1 MKSHFLLALLLA
13 ASIAAAQSEAGHE
26 HSTKKPEEGQSQ
38 AAEQQ
43 KHAGHDMGHMGH
55 GKASDPVMDHSHAS
69 SGTAWQPLSLPMHM
83 FSRNVGEWFL
93 MAHGNAFLTYNQQGG
108 RRGVG
113 KFESTNWLMLMEQR
127 PLGPGTIQFRQM
139 FSAEPGTA
147 PPGGFPQLFQTG
159 ETYKGL
165 PLIDRQHPHDV
176 FGELAVLYSLPLGE
190 RVRWMFYGGP
200 SGEPAF
206 GPVAYLHRWSASE
219 LGAAP
224 LGHHLQD
231 STHISYGVVT
241 SGLVFGRASAGTI
254 RLEGSAFNGREPD
267 EKRYTIDLAPLDSF
281 SGRLSYDPNA
291 NWSMQYSYAHLVHPE
306 ALEPDNIN
314 RQTASVIYN
323 RPRPKLMI
331 GDLEYLS
338 GDNWTTSLI
347 WGRNHKLLQR
357 TVQNSYLLESV
368 LQFKRKYYAF
378 TRLELVDKDELF
390 PAQVFPNVDPAL
402 ERSFRI
408 GAYTFGGT
416 RDIAEAAGFQIG
428 LGADLTFYSKS
439 RLLDPVYGDNPVS
452 FRVFLRVRPK
462 RSEHQGM

>member
-1 MKSHFLLALLLA
+1 MKVAVLILTIFLA
-13 ASIAAAQSEAGHE
+13 AGLCSAQSEPNSHQHETHGGTQPKPSQKKAGGE
-26 HSTKKPEEGQSQ
+26 HT
-38 AAEQQ
+38 
-43 KHAGHDMGHMGH
+43 GHHMGH
-55 GKASDPVMDHSHAS
+55 EQETDPVVDHSHTS

-83 FSRNVGEWFL
+83 FSRNLGSWMVMG
-93 MAHGNAFLTYNQQGG
+93 HGNAFISYNQQGG
-108 RRGVG
+108 PRGVG

-127 PLGPGTIQFRQM
+127 ALGPGTIQFRQM

-176 FGELAVLYSLPLGE
+176 FGELSLLYSLALSE

-200 SGEPAF
+200 AGEPAF
-206 GPVAYLHRWSASE
+206 GPVAYVHRWSASE

-224 LGHHLQD
+224 LGHHVQD

-241 SGLVFGRASAGTI
+241 TGFVLSALRAGTL

-267 EKRYTIDLAPLDSF
+267 EKRYTIDLALLDSF
-281 SGRLSYDPNA
+281 SGRITYDPRS

-314 RQTASVIYN
+314 RQTASLIYN
-323 RPRPKLMI
+323 RKTI
-331 GDLEYLS
+331 GEN
-338 GDNWTTSLI
+338 NWTTSLI
-347 WGRNHKLLQR
+347 WGRNHKSLQQ
-357 TVQNSYLLESV
+357 TVQNSYLAESV
-368 LQFKRKYYAF
+368 LQFKRKNYAF

-390 PAQVFPNVDPAL
+390 PAQLFPAASLD
-402 ERSFRI
+402 RSFRI
-408 GAYTFGGT
+408 GAYTFGAT
-416 RDIAEAAGFQIG
+416 RDIAETGGFQVG
-428 LGADLTFYSKS
+428 LGSDVTFYSKS
-439 RLLDPVYGDNPVS
+439 RLLDALYGENPVS

-462 RSEHQGM
+462 QKQHAGM

>member
-1 MKSHFLLALLLA
+1 MHVRFLLLFILLSPLF
-13 ASIAAAQSEAGHE
+13 SQAQSETPSMQE
-26 HSTKKPEEGQSQ
+26 HSEKHGKQRSEEHAKQSQ
-38 AAEQQ
+38 E
-43 KHAGHDMGHMGH
+43 HAGHTMGEGE
-55 GKASDPVMDHSHAS
+55 ADPIMDHSHTS

-83 FSRNVGEWFL
+83 FSWTPKDWLL
-93 MAHGNAFLTYNQQGG
+93 MAHGNAFISYNQQGG

-113 KFESTNWLMLMEQR
+113 KFESTNWLMLMEQH
-127 PLGPGTIQFRQM
+127 PLGPGAIQFRQM

-176 FGELAVLYSLPLGE
+176 FGELSVLYSLPLSE

-200 SGEPAF
+200 AGEPAF
-206 GPVAYLHRWSASE
+206 GPVAYVHRWSASE

-224 LGHHLQD
+224 LGHHVQD
-231 STHISYGVVT
+231 STHISYGLVTTGFVVST
-241 SGLVFGRASAGTI
+241 SHMGAL

-281 SGRLSYDPNA
+281 SGRLTYDPHA

-314 RQTASVIYN
+314 RQTASIIYS
-323 RPRPKLMI
+323 RPRPRLTL
-331 GDLEYLS
+331 GDVEYLS
-338 GDNWTTSLI
+338 GDNWTTSII
-347 WGRNHKLLQR
+347 WGRNHKLLQN

-368 LQFKRKYYAF
+368 FQFRKKNYAF

-390 PAQVFPNVDPAL
+390 PEQLFPDVDPAL

-408 GAYTFGGT
+408 GAYTFGAT
-416 RDIAEAAGFQIG
+416 RDIVETGGFQVG
-428 LGADLTFYSKS
+428 LGTDVTFYSKS

-452 FRVFLRVRPK
+452 FRIFLRVRPAVK
-462 RSEHQGM
+462 GHLGM

>member
-1 MKSHFLLALLLA
+1 MKSHFLLVLLLA
-13 ASIAAAQSEAGHE
+13 ANVATAQSETSHE
-26 HSTKKPEEGQSQ
+26 HSMSKPEQAAPQ
-38 AAEQQ
+38 AAEQHQ
-43 KHAGHDMGHMGH
+43 HAGHDMGHMGH
-55 GKASDPVMDHSHAS
+55 DEAGDPVIDHSHAS

-83 FSRNVGEWFL
+83 FSRSIGDWQL

-108 RRGVG
+108 PRGVG

-127 PLGPGTIQFRQM
+127 PLGPGIVQFRQM

-165 PLIDRQHPHDV
+165 PLIDHQHPHDV
-176 FGELAVLYSLPLGE
+176 FGELAVLYSLPL
-190 RVRWMFYGGP
+190 RDKVRWMLYGGP

-206 GPVAYLHRWSASE
+206 GPVAYVHRWSASE

-241 SGLVFGRASAGTI
+241 TGLVFGAARAGTI

-281 SGRLSYDPNA
+281 SGRLTYDPNA

-314 RQTASVIYN
+314 RQTASIIYN
-323 RPRPKLMI
+323 RTTT
-331 GDLEYLS
+331 GT
-338 GDNWTTSLI
+338 DNWTTSLI
-347 WGRNHKLLQR
+347 WGRNHKLLQQ

-368 LQFKRKYYAF
+368 LQFKRKNYAF

-439 RLLDPVYGDNPVS
+439 RLLDPVYGENPVS

-462 RSEHQGM
+462 RSEHHGM